1 MKTKITLLFLLFTL
15 LSFGQ
20 NFPGENV
27 ELFLN
32 KEVTPK
38 KDEVGKEYLYKN
50 FYVEFDTA
58 SKKLDKY
65 NKKAHAFP
73 KGSYLSDYNKLVGK
87 VFKVTKIYPTN
98 DERYSVLEIKND
110 EIGVLYYHY
119 DSKYD
124 FSLELEVVGGLDLP
138 EDFYCEKIDVKV
150 DKFENKQSYFTPYT
164 SGILL
169 MKTVVDGNAN
179 IFLSINEPGKTL
191 NVGKKGLTL
200 LLENGKKIS
209 KPDAKIDVETNGS
222 GGYVYNALILL
233 TDEDIKLLLENNI
246 TDNRLYIYD
255 GTISKE
261 DAEVIREYLKCLTK

>member
-1 MKTKITLLFLLFTL
+1 MKTRITLLLLMFSIF
-15 LSFGQ
+15 SFGQ

-27 ELFLN
+27 ELLLN
-32 KEVTPK
+32 KEVTPI

-50 FYVEFDTA
+50 FYVEFDTI

-65 NKKAHAFP
+65 KKKAHAFP
-73 KGSYLSDYNKLVGK
+73 KGLYFSDYDKLVGK
-87 VFKVTKIYPTN
+87 NFKVTKIYPTN
-98 DERYSVLEIKND
+98 QQQYSVLEIKND

-124 FSLELEVVGGLDLP
+124 FSFELEIIGGLDLP
-138 EDFYCEKIDVKV
+138 EDFYCKKIDVKV

-164 SGILL
+164 SGVLL
-169 MKTVVDGNAN
+169 MKTVKNGKAN
-179 IFLSINEPGKTL
+179 IFLSINELGKTL
-191 NVGKKGLTL
+191 NVGKTGLTL

-209 KPDAKIDVETNGS
+209 KPDAKIDVETNGY
-222 GGYVYNALILL
+222 GEYVYNTLVLL
-233 TDEDIKLLLENNI
+233 TEDDIKLLLENNI

-255 GTISKE
+255 GVIKKE